1 MNSSRNRVLNYTAI
15 ALRLA
20 LGVVFLYAAWPK
32 LTQSWL
38 LFAMDIDAY
47 QVLPHWA
54 VVFAAR
60 TLPWGELLL
69 GLWLI
74 SGKWLRLSALG
85 ASLLLGSFFALLVRA
100 YLKGMQIN
108 CGCFGSGDII
118 SPRTLLRDGALLAA
132 AAILAALA
140 FRRSGPVSA
149 GEAGQAT

>member
-1 MNSSRNRVLNYTAI
+1 MNFSRNRIPDYAAI

-47 QVLPHWA
+47 QVLPHWG
-54 VVFAAR
+54 VVFVAR

-74 SGKWLRLSALG
+74 SGKWLRMPALG
-85 ASLLLGSFFALLVRA
+85 ASLLLSSFFVLLVRA
-100 YLKGMQIN
+100 YLKDMQIN

-118 SPRTLLRDGALLAA
+118 SLRTLLRDGALLAA
-132 AAILAALA
+132 SLVLVALA
-140 FRRSGPVSA
+140 FRGASA
-149 GEAGQAT
+149 KAP